1 MQKGSDHMAAVN
13 YSKGKCHGPQET
25 SALLRHADPS
35 PENRKRVL
43 GVKRSTGQACDI
55 NTEMSHLNY
64 TVFMVDIDK
73 AESCNATCLDY
84 YPTQFRNYKYAINAL
99 DGMVSQTNKRRD
111 RVTCQFLEI
120 PFPKELS
127 GTDPETYARG
137 QAWAKRVVE
146 VISETY
152 REGEIRPL
160 LLYAAVHVD
169 EIHDYIDA
177 DTGEQR
183 TSVVHMHLPV
193 IPFNPH
199 TRRLSGKWFS
209 SRAKMTE
216 VNNAIQKMTRK
227 EFGCDFMTGTKKKSG
242 ETVEELKARSRKAI
256 AEIDYSRRNY
266 EKEKREFEK
275 RTEELK
281 KVMSKV
287 DTVTEE
293 ILRRLAEEKNKEHDM
308 MDEVFGFCQACTKE
322 QGFLRNGKSHWQ
334 AFNDFHESHTEECRR
349 ILKTREELLENAA
362 ALQDRICSKDHSF
375 SSQDFV

>member
-1 MQKGSDHMAAVN
+1 MAAVN
-13 YSKGKCHGPQET
+13 YSRGKCHGSQET

-43 GVKRSTGQACDI
+43 NAKRSTGQACDI
-55 NTEMSHLNY
+55 NPEMSHLNY
-64 TVFMVDIDK
+64 ILYMADIDR
-73 AESCNATCLDY
+73 AEICSSTSIDY
-84 YPTQFRNYKYAINAL
+84 YASQFRNYKHAINVIDDL
-99 DGMVSQTNKRRD
+99 HSQTNKRRD

-146 VISETY
+146 VISDTY
-152 REGEIRPL
+152 KTDKIRPIIIN
-160 LLYAAVHVD
+160 AAVHVD

-177 DTGEQR
+177 DTGETR

-193 IPFNPH
+193 VPFNPH
-199 TRRLSGKWFS
+199 TCRLSGKWFS

-216 VNNAIQKMTRK
+216 VNNAIHKMTKK

-242 ETVEELKARSRKAI
+242 ETVEELKARSMSAI

-266 EKEKREFEK
+266 EKEKRELEK
-275 RTEELK
+275 RTEKLK
-281 KVMSKV
+281 KAVSEV
-287 DTVTEE
+287 DAVTEE
-293 ILRRLAEEKNKEHDM
+293 ILRRLAEEKNKKHDM

-334 AFNDFHESHTEECRR
+334 YFNDFHESHAEECRR
-349 ILKTREELLENAA
+349 VLKTREELMEKAA
-362 ALQDRICSKDHSF
+362 ALQDRICSKDF
-375 SSQDFV
+375 DFNDEDFV